1 MSPPL
6 YLDGQVSGNTLE
18 LSWTRPSEY
27 NSFNIRIDKCDAKV
41 DCYTIHDETYS
52 SNNMSITDEIFS
64 QCTIYNIH
72 IEAMS
77 GYKQTLRDEI
87 NITNKTPECYL
98 TEELVLVVGF
108 TILGILIIGAVGMA
122 CYYQRKNPLH
132 NINRS
137 EYRIRSRLYSRL
149 YSQERYQNPIRK
161 SEFKD
166 VMEMKMN
173 ESVPFATEFDRLEK
187 LACDTIERKTCVAE
201 FPSSRRR
208 NRYKDIVPYD
218 SNRVMILPPY
228 SIAGDSEPSDY
239 INASFISD
247 VILGTSRKY
256 IAAQGPGEETTPA
269 FWSMIWQYDIR
280 VVVMLTNLVEGGGF
294 TCIKCN
300 MYWPESV
307 GDTKRFGDIEVQLFD
322 KAEAPN
328 YIVRKLDVTH
338 RGPTT
343 CSNRVIVHIQFTN
356 WLDRSAPEDA
366 GNLIQLVQLTRVMY
380 NQFSN
385 KQGDTPSPLLVHCSA
400 GVGRTGTFVCVD
412 QIMRSIDS
420 SLSTDVDIFH
430 TVYQLRRDRRYMV
443 QTRAQYEYVYKCVEA
458 YLAIKE
464 KKMSGSSSS
473 PSISP
478 V

>member
-1 MSPPL
+1 MGPPL
-6 YLDGQVSGNTLE
+6 SLDGQISSSTLS
-18 LSWTRPSEY
+18 LSWTRPTDY
-27 NSFNIRIDKCDAKV
+27 KSFNIRIDKCDAKV
-41 DCYTIHDETYS
+41 DCYTIHDKNYS
-52 SNNMSITDEIFS
+52 ANNMSITDEIFS
-64 QCTIYNIH
+64 QCTIYNVH

-77 GYKQTLRDEI
+77 GQKQTLRDEI
-87 NITNKTPECYL
+87 NITNQTPECFL

-108 TILGILIIGAVGMA
+108 TLLGILIMCAVGMA
-122 CYYQRKNPLH
+122 CYYQRKNPLKK
-132 NINRS
+132 ISRV
-137 EYRIRSRLYSRL
+137 RSRLYSRL
-149 YSQERYQNPIRK
+149 YSQERYQNTIRK
-161 SEFKD
+161 SEFKEL
-166 VMEMKMN
+166 MEMKMK
-173 ESVPFATEFDRLEK
+173 EPVPFSSEFDRLEK
-187 LACDTIERKTCVAE
+187 LSFDTIEHKTCVAE
-201 FPSSRRR
+201 LPSSRRR

-218 SNRVMILPPY
+218 SNRVMVLPPY
-228 SIAGDSEPSDY
+228 SIPGDSIPSDY

-247 VILGTSRKY
+247 VMLGTSRKY

-338 RGPTT
+338 RGKGQ
-343 CSNRVIVHIQFTN
+343 CANRVVVHIQFTN

-385 KQGDTPSPLLVHCSA
+385 KQEDTPSPLLVHCSA
-400 GVGRTGTFVCVD
+400 GVGRTGTFICVD

-420 SLSTDVDIFH
+420 SRTTDVDIFH

-464 KKMSGSSSS
+464 KKMSTSASS
-473 PSISP
+473 PSICP
-478 V
+478 A

>member
-1 MSPPL
+1 MAPPL
-6 YLDGQVSGNTLE
+6 YFTGEISSNTLS
-18 LSWTRPSEY
+18 LTWAIPRDY
-27 NSFNIRIDKCDAKV
+27 HSFNIRIDKCDAKV
-41 DCYTIHDETYS
+41 DCYTIHNEDYYS
-52 SNNMSITDEIFS
+52 NKMNITDEIFS
-64 QCTIYNIH
+64 QCTVYNVH

-77 GYKQTLRDEI
+77 GYKPSIRDEI
-87 NITNKTPECYL
+87 NISNNTVECYL
-98 TEELVLVVGF
+98 TEELVYIIAF
-108 TILGILIIGAVGMA
+108 TILGILILCALGMA
-122 CYYQRKNPLH
+122 CYYQKKNPLKK
-132 NINRS
+132 ISRV
-137 EYRIRSRLYSRL
+137 RSRLYSRL
-149 YSQERYQNPIRK
+149 YSQERYQNTIRK
-161 SEFKD
+161 SEFKEL
-166 VMEMKMN
+166 MEMKMK
-173 ESVPFATEFDRLEK
+173 EPVPFSSEFERLEK
-187 LACDTIERKTCVAE
+187 LSFDTIEYKTCVAE
-201 FPSSRRR
+201 LPSSRRR

-218 SNRVMILPPY
+218 SNRVIVHPPFC
-228 SIAGDSEPSDY
+228 IPGDSHPSDY

-247 VILGTSRKY
+247 VMLGTSRKY

-338 RGPTT
+338 RGAGQG
-343 CSNRVIVHIQFTN
+343 SSRVIVHIQFTN

-366 GNLIQLVQLTRVMY
+366 GNLIQLVQLTRVMV
-380 NQFSN
+380 NQFSS
-385 KQGDTPSPLLVHCSA
+385 KQGDSPSPLLVHCSA
-400 GVGRTGTFVCVD
+400 GVGRTGTFICVD

-420 SLSTDVDIFH
+420 SRTTEIDIFH

-458 YLAIKE
+458 YLAIQE
-464 KKMSGSSSS
+464 KKMSSS
-473 PSISP
+473 PSSP
-478 V
+478 SLCPA